1 MPSYE
6 FYCVKCMKSFVV
18 TLGSDVFARRDIK
31 CPLCQA
37 QKPGELIGPMT
48 GDFAKPP
55 NTHTREPSIVA

>member
-1 MPSYE
+1 
-6 FYCVKCMKSFVV
+6 MKSFVV